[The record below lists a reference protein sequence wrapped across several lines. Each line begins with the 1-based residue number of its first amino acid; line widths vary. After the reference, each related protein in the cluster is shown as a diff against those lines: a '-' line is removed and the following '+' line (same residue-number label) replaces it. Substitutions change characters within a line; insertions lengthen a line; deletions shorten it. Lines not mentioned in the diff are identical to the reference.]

1 MGDGKR
7 LQRQA
12 SAARD
17 HLELVEQ
24 AGFAQS
30 RLAHRRRHL
39 PASADRSSSARF
51 ISSISRSR
59 PTNRESPRRDDS
71 CKRVRR
77 GPVPLY
83 TP

>member
-24 AGFAQS
+24 AGFAES
-30 RLAHRRRHL
+30 RLAHRRHHL
-39 PASADRSSSARF
+39 PAPADRSFERALHF
-51 ISSISRSR
+51 LDLAVTADESRE
-59 PTNRESPRRDDS
+59 PAP
-71 CKRVRR
+71 
-77 GPVPLY
+77 
-83 TP
+83 